1 MDDRTALLKQKM
13 DRLLV
18 EAAEVSVELD
28 RDSGLIQ
35 EVPHYSVIEARAHE
49 LGQQLSREIQQRQM
63 AETVALERPK
73 APCPACGTRCDL
85 KPKKR
90 PATSIDGELDLIELY
105 GDCPVCRR
113 AFFPAEGT
121 AGA

>member
-1 MDDRTALLKQKM
+1 MDDRTAVLKQKM
-13 DRLLV
+13 DRLLL

-28 RDSGLIQ
+28 RTSGLIQ
-35 EVPHYSVIEARAHE
+35 GVPHYSRIEARAHE

-63 AETVALERPK
+63 AETVALEIPK
-73 APCPACGTRCDL
+73 AACPTCGTRCDL

-90 PATSIDGELDLIELY
+90 PATAIDGDLHLIELC

-113 AFFPAEGT
+113 AFFPA
-121 AGA
+121 AGAAGA